1 MMLPVLEKRSIFPV
15 DLVELGFVFGVK
27 LLYPVTVL
35 LFLGVPMKEFPFF
48 RDEIGVILVEVV
60 VPAIDGVSVFADVTL
75 VFGVPTDGLA
85 WNELED
91 VSVPT
96 DPELDV
102 VDDVGRYDVIALVL
116 TMAVGSLLL
125 DVPLI
130 LPN

>member
-1 MMLPVLEKRSIFPV
+1 MMLPVLEPRSIFPV
-15 DLVELGFVFGVK
+15 GLVELVVFGVT

-35 LFLGVPMKEFPFF
+35 LLLGVPMKEFPFF
-48 RDEIGVILVEVV
+48 IDEIGVILVEVFV
-60 VPAIDGVSVFADVTL
+60 AIDGVSVF
-75 VFGVPTDGLA
+75 VFGVPTVGLA
-85 WNELED
+85 WDELED
-91 VSVPT
+91 VSVSI

-102 VDDVGRYDVIALVL
+102 VYDVGRYDVTALVL